1 MLDRRGFLAALGA
14 ALSAPAS
21 SSWAAELQRE
31 RPVYLSACR
40 DPQDPAQAAVAA
52 FSGDGELLFATRL
65 PSRGHDAVARPGTD
79 EVVVFAR
86 RPGNWA
92 AIVDLATGAVG
103 RVVTSPP
110 ERHFF
115 GHGAFST
122 DGRLLYAT
130 ENLIATGQGV
140 LGVYDASA
148 GYRRVD
154 ERPTFGVGPH
164 DLAFLP
170 GGRHIVVANG
180 GTRTHPATGREILNP
195 ETMEPSLSVVDPRS
209 GEILRKIELA
219 TALKGLSIRHLA
231 IAADGEVVF
240 GCQWLGEPLDGP
252 LLVGVMD
259 RDGRTRFL
267 DMPEDAL
274 PALNNYIGSVA
285 LSAGDGIVAATS
297 PKGGAVAFWDRS
309 SGRYLGCRAMR
320 DVCGVAP
327 APPVARE
334 VKRAGFLISSGHGGV
349 SRAAADGSASSLVP
363 IGGAALRKM
372 SWDNHLLML

>member
-1 MLDRRGFLAALGA
+1 MLDRRSFLAALGA
-14 ALSAPAS
+14 ALSAPVPSAM
-21 SSWAAELQRE
+21 AAGPLRE
-31 RPVYLSACR
+31 RPLYLSACR
-40 DPQDPAQAAVAA
+40 DPDDPDQAAVAA

-92 AIVDLATGAVG
+92 AIVDLASGTVG
-103 RVVTSPP
+103 RVVTAPP

-115 GHGAFST
+115 GHGAFSA

-130 ENLIATGQGV
+130 ENRIASGQGA
-140 LGVYDASA
+140 LGIYDAAA

-154 ERPTFGVGPH
+154 ERPTFGIGPH

-170 GGRHIVVANG
+170 QGDQIVVANG
-180 GTRTHPATGREILNP
+180 GTRTHPATGRDILNP
-195 ETMEPSLSVVDPRS
+195 ESMEPSLSLVDARS
-209 GEILRKIELA
+209 GAVLRRIELA
-219 TALKGLSIRHLA
+219 ASLKGLSIRHLA

-252 LLVGVMD
+252 LLVGIMD
-259 RDGRTRFL
+259 RGGRTRFL

-285 LSAGDGIVAATS
+285 LSQGDRIVAATS
-297 PKGGAVAFWDRS
+297 PKGGAVAFWDRI
-309 SGRYLGCRAMR
+309 SGRYLGRKTMR
-320 DVCGVAP
+320 DVCGVAQ
-327 APPVARE
+327 APPRRDAE
-334 VKRAGFLISSGHGGV
+334 GMGFLISSGHGGV
-349 SRAAADGSASSLVP
+349 SWTAANGPPGLPAP
-363 IGGAALRKM
+363 IGSAALRRM
-372 SWDNHLLML
+372 SWDNHLLRL

>member
-1 MLDRRGFLAALGA
+1 MLDRRSFLAALGVALTVPADAPKA
-14 ALSAPAS
+14 AGLR
-21 SSWAAELQRE
+21 RE
-31 RPVYLSACR
+31 RPLYLSACR
-40 DPQDPAQAAVAA
+40 DPNDPNQAAVAA

-65 PSRGHDAVARPGTD
+65 PSRGHDAVARPGAN

-92 AIVDLATGAVG
+92 AIVDLATGAVV
-103 RVVTSPP
+103 RIVTSPP

-115 GHGAFST
+115 GHGTFAA
-122 DGRLLYAT
+122 DGELLYAT
-130 ENLIATGQGV
+130 ENRIATGQGV
-140 LGVYDASA
+140 LGIYDASA

-170 GGRHIVVANG
+170 GGRHIVVTNG

-195 ETMEPSLSVVDPRS
+195 DMTEPSLSVVDPLS

-219 TALKGLSIRHLA
+219 AALKGLSIRHLA

-252 LLVGVMD
+252 LLVGTMD
-259 RDGRTRFL
+259 DAGRTRFL

-274 PALNNYIGSVA
+274 PALNNYVGSIA
-285 LSAGDGIVAATS
+285 LSQGDRIVAATS
-297 PKGGAVAFWDRS
+297 PKGGVVAFWDRR
-309 SGRYLGCRAMR
+309 SGRYLGRRSMR

-327 APPVARE
+327 ARSTGAGDAR
-334 VKRAGFLISSGHGGV
+334 FLISSGHGGV
-349 SRAAADGSASSLVP
+349 SLVAVDNAAALAP
-363 IGGAALRKM
+363 IGGAALRIT
-372 SWDNHLLML
+372 SWDNHLLMV